1 MGLTGGE
8 TSSPVP
14 VDTLLVGATLITQ
27 DPGRRIIRDGA
38 LALRGDRLCAVGARV
53 DVEPV
58 CAAREVIDARRFV
71 ITPGFVNG
79 HVHTTETLIKGFIPE
94 DVDFSDG
101 IWRWS
106 VPLYQLQS
114 PAEQCLAARLSAV
127 SMLRSGTTCFLE
139 AGTVLALDEVFAAL
153 AATGLRGRVGRW
165 VLDRASSP
173 NEDQTALTDRAVRL
187 LEEGLRRFPGGAGQR
202 LAAWPLLI
210 GHSTNTDELW
220 RAASELAVRHGA
232 GISAHMSPTEGD
244 PDWYLAH
251 AGRRPVEH
259 LAALGVLGP
268 CVNLVHM
275 VHVSEAEVALLA
287 ATDTR
292 VTHCPGAALKG
303 AFGLS
308 SCGRFPEML
317 QQGVTVMLGTDGA
330 DHADLM
336 RAMTLAASLF
346 KDARRDTGV
355 IPAQRALDMGTL
367 DGARALGMEGDIGSL
382 EVGKKADF
390 VLHDIDRPE
399 WRPLLDPVAQLIWS
413 ADGRGVHSVWVDGRR
428 VVDDYRCTLVDEQAL
443 YGEAQRAA
451 DDVTTRSG
459 LP

>member
-1 MGLTGGE
+1 MVLTGRE
-8 TSSPVP
+8 AAAPLRA
-14 VDTLLVGATLITQ
+14 DTLLLGATLITQ
-27 DPGRRIIRDGA
+27 DAGRRIVRDGA
-38 LALRGDRLCAVGARV
+38 LAIRGDRLCAVGARS
-53 DVEPV
+53 DIAPV
-58 CAAREVIDARRFV
+58 CAAREVVDARRFV

-94 DVDFSDG
+94 DVGFADG

-114 PAEQCLAARLSAV
+114 PAEQGLAARLSAV

-139 AGTVLALDEVFAAL
+139 AGTILALDEVFADL
-153 AATGLRGRVGRW
+153 ATTGIRGRVGRW

-173 NEDQTALTDRAVRL
+173 DQEQAALTDRALRL
-187 LEEGLRRFPGGAGQR
+187 LEEELRRFPGGAGQR

-268 CVNLVHM
+268 RVNLVHM

-287 ATDTR
+287 ATDTH

-336 RAMTLAASLF
+336 RAMTLAASIF
-346 KDARRDTGV
+346 KDARRDTGLV
-355 IPAQRALDMGTL
+355 HAQRALDLGTL
-367 DGARALGMEGDIGSL
+367 HGARALGLEDDIGSL

-413 ADGRGVHSVWVDGRR
+413 ADGRAVHSVWVDGRR
-428 VVDDYRCTLVDEQAL
+428 VVDDYRCTLVDEEAL
-443 YGEAQRAA
+443 YADAQRAA
-451 DDVTTRSG
+451 EDITTRSG
-459 LP
+459 LS